1 MKNEQ
6 KKKKGFMAML
16 RESFGKSGGCC
27 GGTGCCG
34 PSDEGEKVE
43 VNVTVSATWAAWAV
57 LPSEAAEIPSSSN
70 NTSAHPDCFLL
81 KRMKCIRLRR

>member
-34 PSDEGEKVE
+34 PSEEGENVE
-43 VNVTVSATWAAWAV
+43 IKQSEKTKETSQAAR
-57 LPSEAAEIPSSSN
+57 
-70 NTSAHPDCFLL
+70 
-81 KRMKCIRLRR
+81 K

>member
-27 GGTGCCG
+27 GGTGCCE
-34 PSDEGEKVE
+34 PSEGGEKVE
-43 VNVTVSATWAAWAV
+43 IKQSQKTKETSQAAQ
-57 LPSEAAEIPSSSN
+57 
-70 NTSAHPDCFLL
+70 
-81 KRMKCIRLRR
+81 K

>member
-6 KKKKGFMAML
+6 KKRKGFLAML

-34 PSDEGEKVE
+34 PSDESEKVE
-43 VNVTVSATWAAWAV
+43 IKQSQKPKEASQAAQ
-57 LPSEAAEIPSSSN
+57 
-70 NTSAHPDCFLL
+70 
-81 KRMKCIRLRR
+81 K

>member
-1 MKNEQ
+1 MKGDDMKNEQ
-6 KKKKGFMAML
+6 KTKKGFFGML

-43 VNVTVSATWAAWAV
+43 IKQSQKTKETSQAAR
-57 LPSEAAEIPSSSN
+57 
-70 NTSAHPDCFLL
+70 
-81 KRMKCIRLRR
+81 K

>member
-34 PSDEGEKVE
+34 ASEEGDKVE
-43 VNVTVSATWAAWAV
+43 IKQTQKTK
-57 LPSEAAEIPSSSN
+57 EASQTAQ
-70 NTSAHPDCFLL
+70 
-81 KRMKCIRLRR
+81 K

>member
-6 KKKKGFMAML
+6 KKKKGFLATM

-34 PSDEGEKVE
+34 PSDEDEKVE
-43 VNVTVSATWAAWAV
+43 VTQNQKTK
-57 LPSEAAEIPSSSN
+57 ESSQ
-70 NTSAHPDCFLL
+70 TAR
-81 KRMKCIRLRR
+81 K

>member
-6 KKKKGFMAML
+6 KKKKGFFGML

-27 GGTGCCG
+27 GGTGCCE

-43 VNVTVSATWAAWAV
+43 IKQSQKTKETSQAAR
-57 LPSEAAEIPSSSN
+57 
-70 NTSAHPDCFLL
+70 
-81 KRMKCIRLRR
+81 K

>member
-6 KKKKGFMAML
+6 KKKKGFLAML

-34 PSDEGEKVE
+34 PSEEGEK
-43 VNVTVSATWAAWAV
+43 
-57 LPSEAAEIPSSSN
+57 AEIKQDQKTKEASQ
-70 NTSAHPDCFLL
+70 AAR
-81 KRMKCIRLRR
+81 K

>member
-6 KKKKGFMAML
+6 KKNRGFLAML

-34 PSDEGEKVE
+34 PSEGGEKVE
-43 VNVTVSATWAAWAV
+43 IKQSQKTKETSQAAR
-57 LPSEAAEIPSSSN
+57 
-70 NTSAHPDCFLL
+70 
-81 KRMKCIRLRR
+81 K